1 MPRITVDP
9 TRAICPSFEDPEWEF
24 LRQSMVDAHQ
34 GDQPLTT
41 DAAALQMKEAWTR
54 ENERKVVAWN
64 AQLEQ
69 DQAEQAEQDR
79 QTREEEEVQRA
90 RLEREA
96 EEECRE
102 AERKKPKLNP
112 FDLNRFADRWI
123 EARPAS
129 YALGKI
135 NKLEYVELD
144 YFTLK
149 GCKEAVADTGTSIGH
164 DTMAFAQV
172 GDTIAIRPLSALRPS
187 KNIRNDEDLSWE
199 EMLDAKNTMLQF
211 MAKSGNWPVA
221 HAESLAAFFVNLEIH
236 PRKQQMNGK
245 RALIIYQSR
254 VRREWFDALKRNDG
268 FNIEPIQ
275 NDLLCGLDEELNNT
289 IREKE
294 NAIRDWEFE
303 QVRVFSDMP
312 KLTRH

>member
-1 MPRITVDP
+1 
-9 TRAICPSFEDPEWEF
+9 
-24 LRQSMVDAHQ
+24 MVCAHQ

-41 DAAALQMKEAWTR
+41 DAATLQMKEAWTR
-54 ENERKVVAWN
+54 ENERKVAAWN
-64 AQLEQ
+64 TQLEQ

-79 QTREEEEVQRA
+79 QAREEEEVQRV

-96 EEECRE
+96 EEECRD
-102 AERKKPKLNP
+102 AEKKKPKLNP
-112 FDLNRFADRWI
+112 FDLNCFTDRWI

-129 YALGKI
+129 YALEKI

-149 GCKEAVADTGTSIGH
+149 GCKEAVADTSKSISH

-187 KNIRNDEDLSWE
+187 KNIRNDKDLSWE

-221 HAESLAAFFVNLEIH
+221 HAESLTAFFVNLEIH
-236 PRKQQMNGK
+236 PRKQQVNGK
-245 RALIIYQSR
+245 KALIVYQSQ
-254 VRREWFDALKRNDG
+254 VRREWFNTLKRNDS

-275 NDLLCGLDEELNNT
+275 NELLCGLAEELNNT

-303 QVRVFSDMP
+303 QVRVFPASP
-312 KLTRH
+312 S